1 MSRPTPRQRA
11 HAGEQQPFFGFR
23 DERTG
28 DGTFHS
34 QGRERESPRP
44 SPHQQEGL
52 CVDCGDPG
60 TCLCDVCLEARIGVV
75 VERLARTGQLARYM
89 AEGMGR
95 TAEQDHELVDPAPV
109 PYDGVDY

>member
-1 MSRPTPRQRA
+1 MPVSPRERA
-11 HAGEQQPFFGFR
+11 HRGEQQPLFR
-23 DERTG
+23 TEQRG
-28 DGTFHS
+28 DSNFKT

-52 CVDCGDPG
+52 CVDCGDPAVS
-60 TCLCDVCLEARIGVV
+60 LCDTCLEARIGVV

-95 TAEQDHELVDPAPV
+95 TEEQDHELVDPAPV
-109 PYDGVDY
+109 PYDGVDDY